1 MSVYREPATRRA
13 RAAGIAAVVGLL
25 LGALAGFLVGRA
37 SVEEPSLGEQIGE
50 VQEEIRPGL
59 NALELVGIEY
69 PEGVRG
75 GRVVAET
82 EYRAA
87 ESQADSAAAAVDAA
101 RQDLELLSPAGT
113 RRASRIIAELQRL
126 IGERAEPGAVQR
138 AAREASSSLEASAR
152 IE

>member
-13 RAAGIAAVVGLL
+13 RAAGIAAVLALLVG
-25 LGALAGFLVGRA
+25 AVAGFLAGRA
-37 SVEEPSLGEQIGE
+37 SVDETSLEEEIGD
-50 VQEEIRPGL
+50 VQEEIRPAL

-87 ESQADSAAAAVDAA
+87 ESQADSAAAALDAA
-101 RQDLELLSPAGT
+101 RDDLELLSPEAT
-113 RRASRIIAELQRL
+113 RRAGRAIAELQRM
-126 IGERAEPGAVQR
+126 IGERAEPEAVQR
-138 AAREASSSLEASAR
+138 TAREASSSLEASAR